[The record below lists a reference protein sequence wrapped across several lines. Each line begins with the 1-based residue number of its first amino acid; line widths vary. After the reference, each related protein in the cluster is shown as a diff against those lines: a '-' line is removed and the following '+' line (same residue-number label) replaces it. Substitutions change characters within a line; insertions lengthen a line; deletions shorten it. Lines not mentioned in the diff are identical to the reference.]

1 MIQALS
7 SFRSPLF
14 LHSAMSKKKSAP
26 DTSHTTRPLVKA
38 LHQNDGVEEVVKQS
52 ADDLLVIN
60 AVLKKNIPEQSQMGD
75 LAQAMEKTEHI
86 EDKIQESAEELSEV
100 NTLLEH
106 ELDERIELERKLL
119 ATQKALANAKAEL
132 PKK

>member
-1 MIQALS
+1 MVSVHRA
-7 SFRSPLF
+7 FRPLLF
-14 LHSAMSKKKSAP
+14 ISSAMTKKKTAP
-26 DTSHTTRPLVKA
+26 ISSDSTRPLLKA

-75 LAQAMEKTEHI
+75 LAQALDKTEHI

-100 NTLLEH
+100 NTLLKH
-106 ELDERIELERKLL
+106 EVDERIALERELL
-119 ATQKALANAKAEL
+119 VTKNALAQAKTEL
-132 PKK
+132 LKK